1 MTAAFSE
8 KLNFVKLQLA
18 TLEQELT
25 AAMNREY
32 DACFDT
38 DGMPIDS
45 EEGDRK
51 RRNVSALE
59 DMMLAV
65 RDAHSVL
72 SENI

>member
-25 AAMNREY
+25 AAMNKEY
-32 DACFDT
+32 DACFD
-38 DGMPIDS
+38 DSGMPIDS

-65 RDAHSVL
+65 RDAHSIL
-72 SENI
+72 TENV